1 MASGSFAGSYNRNR
15 GGGGRAGRNGARR
28 VRNST
33 AAMNRRLNNSFY
45 AMSRA
50 NRVRGE
56 RNATARAS
64 DYMPF

>member
-1 MASGSFAGSYNRNR
+1 MASGSFSGGYFRNR
-15 GGGGRAGRNGARR
+15 GGGSRVGRNGAGRYK
-28 VRNST
+28 NST

-45 AMSRA
+45 AMDRSS
-50 NRVRGE
+50 RVRGQ